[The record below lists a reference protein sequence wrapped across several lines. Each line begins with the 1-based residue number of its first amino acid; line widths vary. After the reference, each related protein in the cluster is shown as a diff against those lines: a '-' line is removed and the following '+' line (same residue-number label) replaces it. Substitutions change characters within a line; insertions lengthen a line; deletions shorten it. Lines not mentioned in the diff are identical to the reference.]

1 VTADGGPQTA
11 VCGPPSA
18 VRPQAMPSTP
28 IDGPRLVQALIYVAD
43 VIESNK
49 DYLCELDGEV
59 GDGDHGV
66 SMTIGWRMA
75 RKALRALADPTP
87 ESALRAVS
95 EAYAD
100 EVGAASGVLYETAFE
115 AAANAI
121 AGRRALDV
129 PADWAAVF
137 GAIADEMQRI
147 GKAQLGDKT
156 LLDAWIPAADA
167 MRAASGKPLA
177 EAFFD
182 AAAAAQRGVEQTRN
196 LIPKRGRAARL
207 GERARGFQDAGATSA
222 YLIVRALGEGLM
234 R

>member
-1 VTADGGPQTA
+1 
-11 VCGPPSA
+11 
-18 VRPQAMPSTP
+18 MPSYAISP
-28 IDGPRLVQALIYVAD
+28 INGARLSQALTHVAD

-66 SMTIGWRMA
+66 SMTIGWRTA
-75 RKALRALADPTP
+75 RTALRALSDPTP
-87 ESALRAVS
+87 EAALRAVS

-115 AAANAI
+115 AAAAAV
-121 AGRRALDV
+121 AGRATLDT
-129 PADWAAVF
+129 PSDWADVF
-137 GAIADEMQRI
+137 GAIAAEMQRV

-167 MRAASGKPLA
+167 MRAAVAQPLPD
-177 EAFFD
+177 AFASAV
-182 AAAAAQRGVEQTRN
+182 AAALDGVERTRN

-207 GERARGFQDAGATSA
+207 GERARGHQDAGATSA
-222 YLIVRALGEGLM
+222 YLIIKSLGEGLAL
-234 R
+234 